1 MRRHRVYPVVEVAHN
16 PLMKT
21 GPLAQETVVE
31 TFVWDDNFVTGLSE
45 VDRQHH
51 GLVDLFNE
59 LNESLFHGSDTS
71 AETLEGIFDRLLA
84 YAAKHFADEEALMH
98 QVGLDLRHID
108 THHQMHQQFVDQ
120 VRGMWASRH
129 TLRQPSET
137 IMGFLTSWLGLHIL
151 GIDQAMAR
159 QITAMQ
165 AGQTA
170 QEAFEH
176 EARHNNQGTQAL
188 LKMVGNLYH
197 VLAQQNT
204 DLVAANAGL
213 EQRVQERTQALALAN
228 DELQAANRQLQAF
241 SRTDGLLRIHN
252 RAYFDERLLEE
263 MARARRLKQPLGL
276 LMMDVDFFKRYNDT
290 YGHQAGDVCLQS
302 VARAVGSVVKRR
314 TDFLARYG
322 GEELVALLP
331 NTDGPGAMLVAQRV
345 IAAVQAMGLPH
356 AKSDAAAVVTLSVG
370 VASAVPALG
379 DDAQAGA
386 ALLAEADAAL
396 YQAKH
401 QGRNRPVL
409 GAAAA
414 DALAAVQS

>member
-1 MRRHRVYPVVEVAHN
+1 MCLGGEVAHN
-16 PLMKT
+16 PLIKT
-21 GPLAQETVVE
+21 GRLAQETVVE
-31 TFVWDDNFVTGLSE
+31 TFVWDDNFVTGLPE

-71 AETLEGIFDRLLA
+71 AQTLEAIFDRLLA
-84 YAAKHFADEEALMH
+84 YAAMHFSDEEALMR
-98 QVGLDLRHID
+98 QVGLDPRHID
-108 THHQMHQQFVDQ
+108 THHHMHEQFVDQ

-159 QITAMQ
+159 QMAAMA

-170 QEAFEH
+170 EEAFEH

-204 DLVAANAGL
+204 DLVSANQSL
-213 EQRVQERTQALALAN
+213 EQRVLERTQALALAN
-228 DELQAANRQLQAF
+228 DELQAANRLLQAF

-263 MARARRLKQPLGL
+263 VARARRLKQPLGL

-290 YGHQAGDVCLQS
+290 YGHQAGDVCLQA
-302 VARAVGSVVKRR
+302 VARAVGGVVKRR

-345 IAAVQAMGLPH
+345 NAAVLAMKVPH
-356 AKSDAAAVVTLSVG
+356 AQSDAAAVVTLSVG
-370 VASAVPALG
+370 VASAVPALP
-379 DDAQAGA
+379 DDALAGA
-386 ALLAEADAAL
+386 DLLSVADAAL

-401 QGRNRPVL
+401 QGRDRAVL
-409 GAAAA
+409 GVSAPA
-414 DALAAVQS
+414 DPTALQS

>member
-1 MRRHRVYPVVEVAHN
+1 MCLGGEVAHN
-16 PLMKT
+16 PLIKT

-31 TFVWDDNFVTGLSE
+31 TFVWDDNFVTGLPE

-71 AETLEGIFDRLLA
+71 AQTLEAIFDRLLA
-84 YAAKHFADEEALMH
+84 YAAMHFSDEEALMR
-98 QVGLDLRHID
+98 QVGLDPRHID
-108 THHQMHQQFVDQ
+108 THHHMHEQFVDQ

-159 QITAMQ
+159 QMAAMA

-170 QEAFEH
+170 EEAFEH

-204 DLVAANAGL
+204 DLVSANQSL
-213 EQRVQERTQALALAN
+213 EQRVLERTQALALAN
-228 DELQAANRQLQAF
+228 DELQAANRLLQAF

-263 MARARRLKQPLGL
+263 VARARRLKQPLGL

-290 YGHQAGDVCLQS
+290 YGHQAGDVCLQA
-302 VARAVGSVVKRR
+302 VARAVGGVVKRR

-345 IAAVQAMGLPH
+345 NAAVLAMAVPH
-356 AKSDAAAVVTLSVG
+356 AQSDAAAVVTLSVG
-370 VASAVPALG
+370 VASAVPALT
-379 DDAQAGA
+379 DDALAGA
-386 ALLAEADAAL
+386 DLLSVADAAL

-401 QGRNRPVL
+401 QGRDRAVL
-409 GAAAA
+409 GVSAPA
-414 DALAAVQS
+414 DPTALQS

>member
-1 MRRHRVYPVVEVAHN
+1 M
-16 PLMKT
+16 
-21 GPLAQETVVE
+21 E
-31 TFVWDDNFVTGLSE
+31 TFVWDDNFVTGLPE

-71 AETLEGIFDRLLA
+71 AQTLEAIFDRLLA
-84 YAAKHFADEEALMH
+84 YAAMHFSDEEALMR
-98 QVGLDLRHID
+98 QVGLDPRHID
-108 THHQMHQQFVDQ
+108 THHHMHEQFVDQ

-159 QITAMQ
+159 QMAAMA

-170 QEAFEH
+170 EEAFEH

-204 DLVAANAGL
+204 DLVSANQSL
-213 EQRVQERTQALALAN
+213 EQRVLERTQALALAN
-228 DELQAANRQLQAF
+228 DELQAANRLLQAF

-263 MARARRLKQPLGL
+263 VARARRLKQPLGL

-290 YGHQAGDVCLQS
+290 YGHQAGDVCLQA
-302 VARAVGSVVKRR
+302 VARAVGGVVKRR

-345 IAAVQAMGLPH
+345 NAAVLAMAVPH
-356 AKSDAAAVVTLSVG
+356 AQSDAAAVVTLSVG
-370 VASAVPALG
+370 VASAVPALT
-379 DDAQAGA
+379 DDALAGA
-386 ALLAEADAAL
+386 DLLSGADAAL

-401 QGRNRPVL
+401 QGRDRAVL
-409 GAAAA
+409 GVSAPA
-414 DALAAVQS
+414 DPTALQS

>member
-1 MRRHRVYPVVEVAHN
+1 M
-16 PLMKT
+16 
-21 GPLAQETVVE
+21 E
-31 TFVWDDNFVTGLSE
+31 TFVWDDNFVTGLPE

-71 AETLEGIFDRLLA
+71 AQTLEAIFDRLLA
-84 YAAKHFADEEALMH
+84 YAAMHFSDEEALMR
-98 QVGLDLRHID
+98 QVGLDPRHID
-108 THHQMHQQFVDQ
+108 THHHMHEQFVDQ

-159 QITAMQ
+159 QMAAMA

-170 QEAFEH
+170 EEAFEH

-204 DLVAANAGL
+204 DLVSANQSL
-213 EQRVQERTQALALAN
+213 EQRVLERTQALALAN
-228 DELQAANRQLQAF
+228 DELQAANRLLQAF

-263 MARARRLKQPLGL
+263 VARARRLKQPLGL

-290 YGHQAGDVCLQS
+290 YGHQAGDVCLQA
-302 VARAVGSVVKRR
+302 VARAVGGVVKRR

-345 IAAVQAMGLPH
+345 NAAVLAMAVPH
-356 AKSDAAAVVTLSVG
+356 AQSDAAAVVTLSVG
-370 VASAVPALG
+370 VASAVPALT
-379 DDAQAGA
+379 DDALAGA
-386 ALLAEADAAL
+386 DLLSVADAAL

-401 QGRNRPVL
+401 QGRDRAVL
-409 GAAAA
+409 GVSAPA
-414 DALAAVQS
+414 DPTALQS